1 LNRRAFV
8 IGVAAALAT
17 RRAGQAQP
25 TKMARVAVLASS
37 TEGNFGRAAWAW
49 RPRSNTDEETL
60 LTTGLT

>member
-17 RRAGQAQP
+17 RRAGEARP

-37 TEGNFGRAAWAW
+37 TEGNFGPSGLGMAAALEH
-49 RPRSNTDEETL
+49 RRGNVAHD
-60 LTTGLT
+60 GAH